1 MKNEVLN
8 YLELEPRFRE
18 RSAKW
23 RGIADILIKK
33 YKLEID
39 RRILADI
46 IADGST
52 ADRAWRD
59 ELKHNPSLRGTDY
72 LDKDTLVEEKLL
84 ELGYEPQQKLKL

>member
-1 MKNEVLN
+1 MKNEVLT
-8 YLELEPRFRE
+8 YLENEPRFRE

-33 YKLEID
+33 YKLDID

-52 ADRAWRD
+52 ADRCWRD

-72 LDKDTLVEEKLL
+72 LNKDELVSEKLQ
-84 ELGYEPQQKLKL
+84 ELGYEPQIKLKI